1 MRVFEMGAPV
11 LHPVGIAELL
21 DRGREVHIP
30 ATHGRH
36 AQERVAG
43 RVFDPDVA
51 SKRKFLDRL
60 RLLAKNRCCLGRERR
75 KVLGCGEVR
84 RGDLE
89 QSVEKPVRAV
99 VVPVNISRSSAET

>member
-1 MRVFEMGAPV
+1 MGAPV

-60 RLLAKNRCCLGRERR
+60 RLLAKPRSTDAGSGRR
-75 KVLGCGEVR
+75 
-84 RGDLE
+84 
-89 QSVEKPVRAV
+89 P
-99 VVPVNISRSSAET
+99 ISRIGTEPFFGVTWWPASLPVVFH